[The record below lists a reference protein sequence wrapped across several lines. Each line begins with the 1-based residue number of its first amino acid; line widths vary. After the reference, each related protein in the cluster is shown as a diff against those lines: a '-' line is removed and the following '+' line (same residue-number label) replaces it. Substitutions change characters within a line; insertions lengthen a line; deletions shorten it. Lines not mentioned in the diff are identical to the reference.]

1 MLLSTFIE
9 FKNHFGPLIVIYWIW
24 KSLRTITKL
33 VMNTH
38 TCENVHRTVYWHHAN
53 SIEMCIQ
60 YFKKI
65 LSFILSCV
73 LSFVLNTHLS
83 IFITVSGDQL
93 RWFRNGSSRSTTRR
107 NRRFLRYC
115 CCHYYFCCCCFPT
128 ILLLLVLLLVLLL
141 LLLLLLLLIF
151 LLLLFLI
158 ATTDTLITK

>member
-38 TCENVHRTVYWHHAN
+38 TCENVHRTVYWHHVN

-60 YFKKI
+60 CFKKI

-107 NRRFLRYC
+107 NRRFLLMKPPLSMNNKPRILFVPLP
-115 CCHYYFCCCCFPT
+115 YFFKVTLTQSIC
-128 ILLLLVLLLVLLL
+128 
-141 LLLLLLLLIF
+141 
-151 LLLLFLI
+151 LFDSL
-158 ATTDTLITK
+158 TLQ

>member
-60 YFKKI
+60 YLKKI

-73 LSFVLNTHLS
+73 LFFVLNTHLS

-93 RWFRNGSSRSTTRR
+93 GWFRNGSSRSTTRR
-107 NRRFLRYC
+107 NRR
-115 CCHYYFCCCCFPT
+115 
-128 ILLLLVLLLVLLL
+128 LLM
-141 LLLLLLLLIF
+141 F
-151 LLLLFLI
+151 FDQFLI
-158 ATTDTLITK
+158 IFWSFLIVFWPFLTMFRRASLRGCETFLHTLNQIIPPG